1 MEPDRQPILT
11 GERVIL
17 RPSTED
23 DWDALFAV
31 AGDPLIW
38 EVHPAHDRWQEPVFR
53 AYFDGGVASGGALTI
68 LERATGAVIGSSRYD
83 NWKPDADE
91 IEIGWTY
98 LARSH
103 WGGAYNR
110 EIKRLMLDHIH
121 RFVGTVVFTVGET
134 NVRSRRAMEKI
145 GGVLR
150 PGIEPRLMAGEM
162 KPHVIYEIPRGGF
175 RG

>member
-1 MEPDRQPILT
+1 MMPDRQPMLE
-11 GERVIL
+11 GDLVRL
-17 RPSTED
+17 RPSTPQ
-23 DWDALFAV
+23 DWDALFAI
-31 AGDPLIW
+31 ASDPLLW

-53 AYFDGGVASGGALTI
+53 AYFDSGIACGGALTI
-68 LERATGAVIGSSRYD
+68 IDRASGAVIGSSRFD
-83 NWKPDADE
+83 NWKAEDDE

-110 EIKRLMLDHIH
+110 EIKRLMLGHIH
-121 RFVGTVVFTVGET
+121 RYVGTVIFTVGET

-150 PGIEPRLMAGEM
+150 PGVESRLMAGEM
-162 KPHVIYEIPRGGF
+162 KPHVVYEIRRG
-175 RG
+175 RLP